1 MPIYLTLKR
10 GPKLYV
16 EYARWARPDSR
27 LPRPW
32 LEVRRER
39 GELLFWFGRW
49 HGIYTPRRWSPDKRG
64 MLNGARRAT

>member
-16 EYARWARPDSR
+16 EYARWARPGS
-27 LPRPW
+27 W
-32 LEVRRER
+32 LEMRREH
-39 GELLFWFGRW
+39 GELLFWLGRW
-49 HGIYTPRRWSPDKRG
+49 HGIYTPARWSPDKRG

>member
-16 EYARWARPDSR
+16 EYARWARPG
-27 LPRPW
+27 PW

-49 HGIYTPRRWSPDKRG
+49 HGIYTTRRWSPDKRD